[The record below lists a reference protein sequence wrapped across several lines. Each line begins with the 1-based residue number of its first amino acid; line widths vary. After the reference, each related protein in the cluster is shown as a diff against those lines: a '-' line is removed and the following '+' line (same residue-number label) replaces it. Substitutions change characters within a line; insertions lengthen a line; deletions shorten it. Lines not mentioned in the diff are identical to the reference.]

1 MDRPKM
7 GRAVIINN
15 IHSESPESTV
25 DVEALVETYEKV
37 GFEVEVHNDCD
48 VKASSTFMYTGFKKN
63 VYRTQM

>member
-1 MDRPKM
+1 M

-25 DVEALVETYEKV
+25 DVEALVDTYEKV

-48 VKASSTFMYTGFKKN
+48 VRVS
-63 VYRTQM
+63 